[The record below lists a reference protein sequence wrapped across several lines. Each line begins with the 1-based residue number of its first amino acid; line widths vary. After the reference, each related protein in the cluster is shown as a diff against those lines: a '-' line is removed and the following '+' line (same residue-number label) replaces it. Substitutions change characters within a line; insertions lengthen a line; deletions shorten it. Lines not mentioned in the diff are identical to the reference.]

1 MKLDVNMNADRRL
14 DHHRCPKGPRLCLR
28 LTAGL
33 VLAVGLTVFG
43 SPTALGG
50 LVPAHAATAN
60 AAPGTLNLQLEWS
73 TGSLGDAGGAIA
85 ESSPTVATLD
95 GGGPAVVV
103 GDRAGRVYALHL
115 SNGTEVPGWPV
126 SLHVPVDSTPSAAVI
141 GAGGLDSVFVGS
153 GNADYPSQGGYQA
166 IAPAGNVLWH
176 SEVVEQSTDAQV
188 AHGVQA
194 SLSVG
199 PLAGRGLGVVAGSLD
214 EEEYAL
220 DANNGATLPGWP
232 FFTSDSV
239 FSTAALADLYGTGR
253 TEIVEGSDQT
263 AGFADGQIYPQ
274 GGHLRILNGQGG
286 LICHYDTNQTMDSSP
301 AVGGFLGG
309 GRTGIVLGTGS
320 YFAGASDTDK
330 VMAFNSNCG
339 LQWSTGLDG
348 STFSSPALADVAGDG
363 SMDVVEGTAT
373 PSGGGSVWVLD
384 GATGAPLWHA
394 PATGAVIGSVTTA
407 DLTGD
412 GYQDI
417 LVPTTLGVDI
427 FDGRSHQQVAV
438 LNGTAD
444 PQNGVLGVQNSPL
457 VTDDPNGTIG
467 ITVAGYGCPT
477 SQCFGQV
484 EHYEIP
490 GSNGALAVGSG
501 SWPEFHH
508 DPQLTGNAGG
518 TPAPGSVPACTIP
531 SAAFSGYRLAASD
544 GGIFAFGAPFC
555 GSMGGIRLNEP
566 VVGMALDANTGGYWL
581 VASDGGV
588 FAFGAARF
596 YGSMGGIRLNKPIVG
611 MAATPDGKGYWLV
624 ASDGGVFAFGDAA
637 FKGSRGG
644 QKQAPVIGMA
654 VTADGNGYRLVSSDG
669 SVFTFGD
676 AQYFGSMGGRSLAS
690 PIVGTAVDVATGG
703 YWLVASDGGVFA
715 FNAPFYGSMGGHYL
729 EAPVTGI
736 APTSNGSGYRLVAA
750 DGGIFS
756 FGNAPFYGSM
766 GNTRLNGPIVGA
778 AGF

>member
-1 MKLDVNMNADRRL
+1 
-14 DHHRCPKGPRLCLR
+14 
-28 LTAGL
+28 
-33 VLAVGLTVFG
+33 
-43 SPTALGG
+43 
-50 LVPAHAATAN
+50 
-60 AAPGTLNLQLEWS
+60 
-73 TGSLGDAGGAIA
+73 
-85 ESSPTVATLD
+85 
-95 GGGPAVVV
+95 
-103 GDRAGRVYALHL
+103 
-115 SNGTEVPGWPV
+115 
-126 SLHVPVDSTPSAAVI
+126 
-141 GAGGLDSVFVGS
+141 
-153 GNADYPSQGGYQA
+153 
-166 IAPAGNVLWH
+166 
-176 SEVVEQSTDAQV
+176 
-188 AHGVQA
+188 
-194 SLSVG
+194 
-199 PLAGRGLGVVAGSLD
+199 
-214 EEEYAL
+214 
-220 DANNGATLPGWP
+220 
-232 FFTSDSV
+232 
-239 FSTAALADLYGTGR
+239 
-253 TEIVEGSDQT
+253 
-263 AGFADGQIYPQ
+263 
-274 GGHLRILNGQGG
+274 
-286 LICHYDTNQTMDSSP
+286 
-301 AVGGFLGG
+301 
-309 GRTGIVLGTGS
+309 
-320 YFAGASDTDK
+320 
-330 VMAFNSNCG
+330 
-339 LQWSTGLDG
+339 
-348 STFSSPALADVAGDG
+348 
-363 SMDVVEGTAT
+363 MDVVEGTGT

-394 PATGAVIGSVTTA
+394 PATGEVIGSVTTA

-412 GYQDI
+412 GYQDL

-444 PQNGVLGVQNSPL
+444 PQYGVLGVQNSPL
-457 VTDDPNGTIG
+457 VTDDPNGSIG

-508 DPQLTGNAGG
+508 DPRLTGNAGG

-544 GGIFAFGAPFC
+544 GGIFSFGAPFC
-555 GSMGGIRLNEP
+555 GSMGGVRLNAP

-581 VASDGGV
+581 VASDGGI

-644 QKQAPVIGMA
+644 QQQAPVVGMA
-654 VTADGNGYRLVSSDG
+654 VTADGRGYRLVSSDG

-715 FNAPFYGSMGGHYL
+715 FNAPFYGSMGNHYL

-736 APTSNGSGYRLVAA
+736 APTSNGSGYRLVAG

-766 GNTRLNGPIVGA
+766 GNVRLNGPIVGA